1 MPVTPCAC
9 ALSNFDTMAPPSHTY
24 TLPSSWPV
32 SVCPVGRNVT
42 HSTCCV
48 VPTWAAINYQ
58 SVQYP
63 LVACTLPKRPLAP
76 SSVSPFQNLVCLLP
90 TDTNSLPGE

>member
-9 ALSNFDTMAPPSHTY
+9 ALSIFDTMAPPSHTY
-24 TLPSSWPV
+24 TLPSS
-32 SVCPVGRNVT
+32 CPVRTWPEGRNVT

-48 VPTWAAINYQ
+48 VPTF
-58 SVQYP
+58 
-63 LVACTLPKRPLAP
+63 PKRPFAP
-76 SSVSPFQNLVCLLP
+76 SRVSPFQNFVCLLP